1 MTLICETIHEHMKIL
16 PKYML
21 KMSLRANTNI
31 NKHNG
36 TLPNKKKK
44 KKFKITRFDKKMK
57 FYQPLSK
64 ITQP

>member
-1 MTLICETIHEHMKIL
+1 MGILSNTQSAHMTLICETIHEHMKIL

-44 KKFKITRFDKKMK
+44 KI
-57 FYQPLSK
+57 
-64 ITQP
+64 

>member
-1 MTLICETIHEHMKIL
+1 MKIL

-44 KKFKITRFDKKMK
+44 NFKNHKIWQENEILPAPFKNNPT
-57 FYQPLSK
+57 LEILESK
-64 ITQP
+64 A

>member
-1 MTLICETIHEHMKIL
+1 MGILSNTQSAHMTLICETIHEHMKIL

-44 KKFKITRFDKKMK
+44 KNLKSQDLTRK
-57 FYQPLSK
+57 
-64 ITQP
+64 